1 MKMLLK
7 ISLKRFKHIKIYP
20 GKSKFLKVK
29 GIKFM
34 RHCIIK
40 EEISVGILCLNNE
53 PISKVKYKAGSVS
66 VAKILTLGKVGSP
79 T

>member
-1 MKMLLK
+1 
-7 ISLKRFKHIKIYP
+7 
-20 GKSKFLKVK
+20 
-29 GIKFM
+29 M